1 MVSFTVVKLGLAELS
16 YSQQWSKSEYSSSL
30 QLLGCCKR
38 VLFSISFM
46 TSWFLI
52 PWNGLLPYDR
62 ISHTHIPE
70 LKCFLY
76 ILFFKKNSRLLT
88 LNYLPY
94 IQTSEWDVNFLKF
107 IDSGAIH
114 LIGSLHFEAIIKV
127 YFWMKIT
134 CLRPKA

>member
-107 IDSGAIH
+107 IDYRKDISFKTHTFFI
-114 LIGSLHFEAIIKV
+114 LHSPTSPQTNQK
-127 YFWMKIT
+127 MK
-134 CLRPKA
+134 